1 MNLKLGRE
9 WDWVRSKRQIKN
21 FWKIENSCLK
31 KALNVILNSEFFLW
45 KTKNLEDRSIQ
56 HKYYLTGFTY
66 VQTKITILN
75 PTINT
80 NISMEFWLLSS
91 NEILNYIKS
100 VYFNWNETWNITQ
113 QNEIIISKCHELEN
127 IIFK

>member
-1 MNLKLGRE
+1 M
-9 WDWVRSKRQIKN
+9 
-21 FWKIENSCLK
+21 ENK
-31 KALNVILNSEFFLW
+31 
-45 KTKNLEDRSIQ
+45 KNLEDRSIQ

-100 VYFNWNETWNITQ
+100 VYFN
-113 QNEIIISKCHELEN
+113 
-127 IIFK
+127 